1 MSCSNAFA
9 FKRFTPVDAVR
20 SVVWIRAWPARIPS
34 AGGLTEQRQGPCLAC
49 YHPAFVAHGSS
60 RDATSGTLYPASDRS
75 GLLHRVLGR
84 QLVTWFP
91 RVSGSRI
98 DGMPHRITRER
109 MIEAI
114 RELPEDASV
123 DDAIER
129 LVFLAKIEEGL
140 AQLDRGEGIPHDE
153 VKRRLGL

>member
-1 MSCSNAFA
+1 
-9 FKRFTPVDAVR
+9 
-20 SVVWIRAWPARIPS
+20 
-34 AGGLTEQRQGPCLAC
+34 
-49 YHPAFVAHGSS
+49 
-60 RDATSGTLYPASDRS
+60 
-75 GLLHRVLGR
+75 
-84 QLVTWFP
+84 
-91 RVSGSRI
+91 
-98 DGMPHRITRER
+98 MPHRITRER

-140 AQLDRGEGIPHDE
+140 SQLDRGEGIPHEE

>member
-1 MSCSNAFA
+1 M
-9 FKRFTPVDAVR
+9 
-20 SVVWIRAWPARIPS
+20 
-34 AGGLTEQRQGPCLAC
+34 
-49 YHPAFVAHGSS
+49 
-60 RDATSGTLYPASDRS
+60 
-75 GLLHRVLGR
+75 
-84 QLVTWFP
+84 P
-91 RVSGSRI
+91 RRL
-98 DGMPHRITRER
+98 TRER

-140 AQLDRGEGIPHDE
+140 AQLDRGDGIAHEE